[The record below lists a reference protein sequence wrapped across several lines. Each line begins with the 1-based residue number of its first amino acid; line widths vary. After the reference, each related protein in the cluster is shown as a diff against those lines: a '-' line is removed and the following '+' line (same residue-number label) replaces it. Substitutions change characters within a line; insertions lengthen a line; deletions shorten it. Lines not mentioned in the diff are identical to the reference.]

1 MRILA
6 LDIGGTDIKYGI
18 INESFDILEAH
29 KTPTNAHLGGAHIID
44 TIIDISK
51 NHTNIDKIAI
61 STAGQVDSHSGV
73 IVYATDTIPNYTGT
87 RLKEA
92 VEKET
97 GILTVV
103 ENDVNSAAYGEAHF
117 GAGKGYDSFICL
129 TYGTGIGGAIFLNG
143 DVFKGSGFS
152 AGEMGHIITHAGGK
166 ACTCGGN
173 GCYEQYAS
181 TSALLRAVN
190 EISPTPLDSFEIFSK
205 MNSDEQI
212 KSAVDSWID
221 EIIIGLI
228 SIIYTFNPPLIIL
241 GGGIMNEEY
250 IINSINA
257 KLPSRLMESFRNVKI
272 KRATL
277 GNKASMLGASYKAVN
292 NM

>member
-51 NHTNIDKIAI
+51 NYTNIDKIAI

-166 ACTCGGN
+166 DCTCGGN

-190 EISPTPLDSFEIFSK
+190 EISPTPLNSFEIFSK
-205 MNSDEQI
+205 MNSDEKI

-250 IINSINA
+250 IINSINER
-257 KLPSRLMESFRNVKI
+257 LPSRLMESFRNVKI

>member
-51 NHTNIDKIAI
+51 NYTNIDKIAI

-152 AGEMGHIITHAGGK
+152 AGEMGHIITHAEGK

-190 EISPTPLDSFEIFSK
+190 EISPTPLNSFEIFSK
-205 MNSDEQI
+205 MNSDEKI

-250 IINSINA
+250 IINSINER
-257 KLPSRLMESFRNVKI
+257 LPSRLMESFRNVKI

>member
-51 NHTNIDKIAI
+51 NYTNIDKIAI

-205 MNSDEQI
+205 MNSDEKI

-250 IINSINA
+250 IINSINER
-257 KLPSRLMESFRNVKI
+257 LSSRLMESFRNVKI

>member
-51 NHTNIDKIAI
+51 NYTNIDKIAI

-73 IVYATDTIPNYTGT
+73 IVYATETIPNYTGT

-97 GILTVV
+97 GILTIV

-166 ACTCGGN
+166 DCTCGGN

-190 EISPTPLDSFEIFSK
+190 EISPTPLNSFEIFSK
-205 MNSDEQI
+205 MNSDEKI

-250 IINSINA
+250 IINSINER
-257 KLPSRLMESFRNVKI
+257 LPSRLMESFRNVKI

>member
-51 NHTNIDKIAI
+51 NYTNIDKFAI

-73 IVYATDTIPNYTGT
+73 IVYATETIPNYTGT

-129 TYGTGIGGAIFLNG
+129 TYGTGIGGAIYLNG

-190 EISPTPLDSFEIFSK
+190 EISPTPLNSFEIFSK
-205 MNSDEQI
+205 MNSDEKI

>member
-51 NHTNIDKIAI
+51 NYTNIDKIAI

-190 EISPTPLDSFEIFSK
+190 EIYPTPLNSFEIFSK
-205 MNSDEQI
+205 MNSDEKI

-221 EIIIGLI
+221 EIITGLI